1 MSTNKT
7 PEIIS
12 IFELIE
18 RNHPEIYS
26 LCPNLDLKNL
36 SQTQLEKLARGDS
49 VEEVLEVKPAEDR
62 NYHTIDKQAQKI
74 FEKEKT
80 GKGHGCSGTY
90 PRDSVSSS
98 GLRIMKKK
106 IRGS

>member
-62 NYHTIDKQAQKI
+62 NYHTIDKQAQK
-74 FEKEKT
+74 
-80 GKGHGCSGTY
+80 Y
-90 PRDSVSSS
+90 
-98 GLRIMKKK
+98 LKKK
-106 IRGS
+106 KQEKDMGAVGLILETLSLLQV